1 MFDPEEVL
9 SQLTLKSYMTAAEFG
24 CGSGGFTIPLAKR
37 LREGKVYGLDILE
50 EKLSALKH
58 KAELEKVFN
67 IQTKLTDLDEKE
79 GSGLPSSS
87 LDLVLIPNVLFQAE
101 KKDNMIEE
109 AARIL
114 KDGGELVVVDWKE
127 DAAMGPK
134 EGRISADE
142 VKKMA
147 EKLNLKL
154 KKDFSAGPYHY
165 GLVFEK

>member
-9 SQLTLKSYMTAAEFG
+9 SQLGLKSYMAAAEFG
-24 CGSGGFTIPLAKR
+24 CGSGGFTIPLAKK
-37 LREGKVYGLDILE
+37 LGEGKVYGLDILE

-67 IQTKLTDLDEKE
+67 IQTKVADLDEKE
-79 GSGLPSSS
+79 GSGLSSNS

-101 KKDNMIEE
+101 KKNNMVEE

-114 KDGGELVVVDWKE
+114 KEGGELVVVDWKE
-127 DAAMGPK
+127 DAAIGPN
-134 EGRISADE
+134 EGRVSAGE
-142 VKKMA
+142 VKEIA
-147 EKLNLKL
+147 EKSNLKL
-154 KKDFSAGPYHY
+154 KKEFSAGPYHY